1 MKRIG
6 LLLAVVLLAVF
17 AASNAHA
24 VRPPHPWCM
33 VVQDR
38 SGIWACAFDSFEQ
51 CYEEARPG
59 NQGFCTRNPFYPP
72 PPKVQATRPN
82 MPETSSGAR

>member
-1 MKRIG
+1 MKKCAIA
-6 LLLAVVLLAVF
+6 LLAALA
-17 AASNAHA
+17 AGCASNADA
-24 VRPPHPWCM
+24 ARLPHPWCM

-38 SGIWACAFDSFEQ
+38 SGVWACAFDSFEQ

-72 PPKVQATRPN
+72 PPEQAKPAHRRIKK
-82 MPETSSGAR
+82 SR